1 MILLGLIESGL
12 TATLR
17 ETQEVIKK
25 LLRSGRIS
33 LDSAPQTTTLIKPNE
48 QTEDIMKIVKYLKD
62 SGLLIKSVTQTI
74 KNEAKKQRV
83 GFLGMLLGTLSV
95 SLLGNLFAG
104 KDVTRTN

>member
-1 MILLGLIESGL
+1 M
-12 TATLR
+12 
-17 ETQEVIKK
+17 
-25 LLRSGRIS
+25 
-33 LDSAPQTTTLIKPNE
+33 IKPNE
-48 QTEDIMKIVKYLKD
+48 PEDIMKIVKYLKD

-104 KDVTRTN
+104 KDVTRTNWRGLAVIQAGKRKIKSR